1 MPEGWKRRALVVEDH
16 PLMRALVTDTLEHA
30 GFTVR
35 AVGTSPEA
43 LAAFASFDPDVLIT
57 DIDLGVRPNGIELA
71 HLVHADGPDV
81 AIVVLSNFP
90 GGVFP
95 AGADAGQGLGAGSG
109 AGGTV
114 GGQGARG
121 LPDGAVYLNK
131 ASLDTAAELVD
142 AVEGALHGRLTGGL
156 EQERSGGADPRIAAL
171 TAHQLD
177 VLGDIAAGWSNAE
190 IANRRSISLRAVEK
204 SVGRIF
210 ASLGIA
216 SDTATT
222 PRVVAAAIYMSV
234 FGVTPSTEHAGRGSA
249 GRAG

>member
-1 MPEGWKRRALVVEDH
+1 
-16 PLMRALVTDTLEHA
+16 MRALVTDMLEHA

-81 AIVVLSNFP
+81 AIIVLSNFA

-95 AGADAGQGLGAGSG
+95 ADGRAAVGSGSG
-109 AGGTV
+109 ATSNAGAPRV
-114 GGQGARG
+114 GG

-142 AVEGALHGRLTGGL
+142 AVEGALRGRLTGCL